1 MNGNRNRQGSLPMG
15 IVEIVEVIANG
26 IIANGVANGVTN
38 GFGVWRLLVH
48 DY

>member
-1 MNGNRNRQGSLPMG
+1 MNGNRNRRGSLPMG
-15 IVEIVEVIANG
+15 IVEIVEIIANG
-26 IIANGVANGVTN
+26 IVANGVTN